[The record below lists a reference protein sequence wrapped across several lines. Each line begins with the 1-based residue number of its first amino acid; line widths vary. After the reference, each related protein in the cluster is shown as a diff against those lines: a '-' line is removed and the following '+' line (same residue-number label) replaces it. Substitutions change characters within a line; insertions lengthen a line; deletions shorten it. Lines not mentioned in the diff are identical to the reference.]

1 MKAFFRNSLLTAIIG
16 GAFFTAH
23 GQAVANGDF
32 ETWAVRSGV
41 DAPTGWLTTDDI
53 AAALLGSAVAT
64 GTCTK
69 VTDAHGGT
77 YAARLESKSLPLVG
91 VVPGALILGSAIGS
105 DQALPGGLPFT
116 SRPATLQFYYKLSGT
131 PPPVA
136 SDGAFAQVALT
147 RYVGDSTQIIATGQQ
162 VFSTPT
168 NTYVL
173 AQVPLTYTSNA
184 QPDSVRLVFASG
196 IVTTGAVI
204 GATGATAGTVFQL
217 DDVSF
222 VGTGTVTA
230 ARNAALSATLS
241 VAPNPSP
248 DGRYLLSGPPALLA
262 GPLTVVDL
270 TGRVVYREAAVA
282 AGAATRSLSL
292 VGLAAGLYTLRLA
305 AGPTLLT
312 QKLLIP

>member
-1 MKAFFRNSLLTAIIG
+1 MKILFRASLLAALLG
-16 GAFFTAH
+16 GAGSAAH

-32 ETWAVRSGV
+32 ETWAARNGV

-53 AAALLGSAVAT
+53 AATLLGTTVAT
-64 GTCTK
+64 GTYTK
-69 VTDAHGGT
+69 ATDAHGGT
-77 YAARLESKSLPLVG
+77 YAVRLESKSTLLG
-91 VVPGALILGSAIGS
+91 VVPGALILGSKVGS
-105 DQALPGGLPFT
+105 NRDLPGGLPFT
-116 SRPATLQFYYKLSGT
+116 GRPATLQFYYKLSGT
-131 PPPVA
+131 QPPVA
-136 SDGAFAQVALT
+136 SNGAFAQVALT
-147 RYVGDSTQIIATGQQ
+147 RRANGTTQVIATGQQ

-168 NTYVL
+168 ASYVL
-173 AQVPLTYTSNA
+173 AQVPLTYTSAA

-196 IVTTGAVI
+196 IVTAAVV

-230 ARNAALSATLS
+230 TRNAALSAVLS

-248 DGRYLLSGPPALLA
+248 DGHYLLSGPPALLA
-262 GPLTVVDL
+262 GPLAVVDL

-282 AGAATRSLSL
+282 AGAATRPLSL
-292 VGLAAGLYTLRLA
+292 AGLAAGLYTLRLV
-305 AGPTLLT
+305 AGPNLLT

>member
-1 MKAFFRNSLLTAIIG
+1 MKTLFRAGLLAILFSG
-16 GAFFTAH
+16 SFATAH

-32 ETWAVRSGV
+32 ETWAARNGV

-53 AAALLGSAVAT
+53 LAALLGPFST
-64 GTCTK
+64 GTYTK

-77 YAARLESKSLPLVG
+77 YAVRLESKATRLG
-91 VVPGALILGSAIGS
+91 VLPGALVLGSQLGNL
-105 DQALPGGLPFT
+105 ALPGGLPFA
-116 SRPATLQFYYKLSGT
+116 SRPATLQFYYKLSG
-131 PPPVA
+131 PQPSVA

-147 RYVGDSTQIIATGQQ
+147 RRVNDSTQVIATGTQ
-162 VFSTPT
+162 VFNTPT
-168 NTYVL
+168 TGYVL

-184 QPDSVRLVFASG
+184 QPDSVRLVFGSG
-196 IVTTGAVI
+196 LVT
-204 GATGATAGTVFQL
+204 ATGMSATGGTAGTVFQL

-222 VGTGTVTA
+222 VGTATVTA
-230 ARNAALSATLS
+230 SRHAALSAALS

-262 GPLTVVDL
+262 GPLAVVDL

-292 VGLAAGLYTLRLA
+292 MGLAAGLYTLQLT
-305 AGPTLLT
+305 AGPNLLT
-312 QKLLIP
+312 HKLLVR